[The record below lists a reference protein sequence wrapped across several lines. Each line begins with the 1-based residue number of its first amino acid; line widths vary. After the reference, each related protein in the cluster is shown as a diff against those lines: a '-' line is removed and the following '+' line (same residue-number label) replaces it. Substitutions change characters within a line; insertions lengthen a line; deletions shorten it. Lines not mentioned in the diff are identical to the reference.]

1 MQRNK
6 ALGITATDTNDR
18 QPAVDRTQHQP
29 MSGVRDVPP
38 VGGEPFD
45 NKAGKWRLQLRKQD
59 YLDFVPNPSER
70 PRAQIKTK
78 TGSRRRH

>member
-45 NKAGKWRLQLRKQD
+45 DKAG
-59 YLDFVPNPSER
+59 E
-70 PRAQIKTK
+70 
-78 TGSRRRH
+78 RRRFEHVPDHRDEVDLGLRIAGAVLVK